1 MSSRSRSTVRM
12 GSKSRSRSM
21 SRSARPLARISR
33 KLKPCKSYQ
42 RRTTSGHCV
51 NVENLWKTEIVGR
64 KGVGKMLK
72 SGRRSMGKIHRR
84 IPCTGDEVRM
94 PSGQC
99 AKKTRGI
106 HHRRPLGQGKNK
118 MVPCKSNQHRSA
130 STHRCVNNR
139 TNSPRSPRV
148 AY

>member
-1 MSSRSRSTVRM
+1 MTSRSRSTVRM
-12 GSKSRSRSM
+12 GSRSM
-21 SRSARPLARISR
+21 SRSARPLPRIQR

-51 NVENLWKTEIVGR
+51 NVENLLKTEINGR

-99 AKKTRGI
+99 AKKSRGI
-106 HHRRPLGQGKNK
+106 HRRPLGQGKNK

>member
-1 MSSRSRSTVRM
+1 LGQVGQRELVFLFFYMEILVGKLFVTRGEDGGEKVKEM
-12 GSKSRSRSM
+12 GRGS
-21 SRSARPLARISR
+21 LGDYF
-33 KLKPCKSYQ
+33 L
-42 RRTTSGHCV
+42 
-51 NVENLWKTEIVGR
+51 VGLGII

-130 STHRCVNNR
+130 RTHRCVNNR

>member
-21 SRSARPLARISR
+21 SRSARPLARIQR

-84 IPCTGDEVRM
+84 IPCKSDEIRM

-99 AKKTRGI
+99 AKKSRKS
-106 HHRRPLGQGKNK
+106 RRPLGQGKKK

-130 STHRCVNNR
+130 RTHRCVNNR